1 MREKSQQKCRY
12 FAIDSWTLETY
23 ENKKST
29 NNIST
34 NAIMIGWIV
43 SSVVRARSKRCE
55 PGLAV
60 RGSYNPPEH
69 TTFDSTLS
77 ST

>member
-1 MREKSQQKCRY
+1 MHPLN
-12 FAIDSWTLETY
+12 SWTLETY

-34 NAIMIGWIV
+34 NAIMTGWIV
-43 SSVVRARSKRCE
+43 SSVIRATSKRCE

-60 RGSYNPPEH
+60 RGCYNPP
-69 TTFDSTLS
+69 
-77 ST
+77 